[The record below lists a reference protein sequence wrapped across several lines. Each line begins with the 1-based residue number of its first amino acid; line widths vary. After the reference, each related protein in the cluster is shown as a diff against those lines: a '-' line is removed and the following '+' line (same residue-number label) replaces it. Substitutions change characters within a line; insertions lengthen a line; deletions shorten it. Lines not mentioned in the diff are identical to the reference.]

1 MLKQDNDVFYTIQEF
16 ITPKNIS
23 KFSLSEAE
31 KKIVSL
37 CNKYSEANLLKL
49 FVREKI
55 SVAGFSRLYEKNPKD
70 FEHIPPFISKYN
82 YQVATVLMS
91 SGAPVFQ
98 RKDSYAHIY
107 ASDAVLISPDYA
119 TYITFFERTE
129 EALYYSFGIYQG
141 ETKIPLLGKNPV
153 MLSSSPC
160 SMLLDNNLFIFE
172 KLEAARLA
180 PFMKKEN
187 IAVLK
192 RSEAVY
198 MKSFVFNTLREEQ
211 VEAKGFEIIREQF
224 ETKPVLTV
232 KEDFQKNVAVQLNF
246 RYGEKLFSVEVL
258 SRRQVAL
265 EESGNNYTFR
275 TFERDVEKEQAYAQ
289 IVESLGFTPYNLFFH
304 LKEKSEFPLY
314 TIMEILRE
322 NRDKLGDFEIKSEF
336 EDKVYSFEQIS
347 LSTDF
352 NVNKDWFDMYG
363 NVQIGSFS
371 IPFIKFRKHILSG
384 TREYILPDKT
394 IAVLPEEWFT
404 RFSEIFKFAEGE
416 GDTIRLKK
424 IYLGIIDF
432 FGKEIPNTLI
442 FDHEIEKEVP
452 DGITA
457 QLRSYQK
464 TGFSWLVYL
473 YENNFGGCL
482 ADDMGLGKTLQFLT
496 FFKYIYK
503 KREKTGNQ
511 KPASVY
517 QWRHDVVQPT
527 LFDSLPPATSED
539 LLPASSEDL
548 PPAPSEGGGVAHS
561 QSSPKNGQSSPK
573 DKDKYETLSQISPKD
588 GMRSAPPPV
597 EGAGGR
603 SSEEAGRRSSE
614 VAVERSSEDAG
625 RRLPASLVVL
635 PTSLLHN
642 WKNEKEKF
650 APSLSVYLYSGN
662 KRIRSNDIGK
672 IFDHYDLVLTT
683 YGVMRND
690 IDFLSKYEFECVVL
704 DESQYIK
711 NTSSQVY
718 QSVVELK
725 ARHCFV
731 MTGTPIE
738 NSLND
743 LWAQLNFVNRGMLGS
758 LSYFKNH
765 FVQPI
770 INQKKEDREKRLQQ
784 IIKPFIL
791 RRTKGEVARDLPP
804 VIEQTVY
811 CEMSEEQQKV
821 YVSEKSVV
829 RNSLFEQISQSGLEK
844 NSILAISAL
853 MRLRQLANHPGL
865 VLENY
870 AGDSAKIDE
879 VVSRIESLRAEN
891 HKVLIFS
898 SFVKLLNLVEARLK
912 PLGIDYAMLIGETQ
926 NREEV
931 VRRFQENPDVGCFL
945 ISLKA
950 GGVGLNLTAADY
962 VFILDP
968 WWNPASELQAIN
980 RAHRI
985 GQDKTVMVYRFI
997 TVETIEEKIQNLQSE
1012 KSKLA
1017 NTYINTNNPFAE
1029 FDVEEL
1035 FE

>member
-1 MLKQDNDVFYTIQEF
+1 MKHPFFSVLITDHRVWGTVFQPFMLEKEDDTYYTIQEF
-16 ITPKNIS
+16 VTPKNLS
-23 KFSLSEAE
+23 KYSLSEAE
-31 KKIVSL
+31 KKIVNL
-37 CNKYSEANLLKL
+37 CNKYSEANLLKM

-55 SVAGFSRLYEKNPKD
+55 SIAEFQRRYEKNPQE
-70 FEHIPPFISKYN
+70 FQHIPPFIDKYN
-82 YQVATVLMS
+82 YQVAKVLMT
-91 SGAPVFQ
+91 SGSPVFH
-98 RKDSYAHIY
+98 RKDSYANIY
-107 ASDAVLISPDYA
+107 VDDSVSVSPDYA
-119 TYITFFERTE
+119 THITFFERTE
-129 EALYYSFGIYQG
+129 EFLYYSFLIYQG
-141 ETKIPLLGKNPV
+141 ETKIPLKGKNPV
-153 MLSSSPC
+153 MLSNSPC
-160 SMLLDNNLFIFE
+160 CMLLDNKLFVFE
-172 KLEAARLA
+172 KLESARLA
-180 PFMKKEN
+180 PFMKKES
-187 IAVLK
+187 IPIPK

-198 MKSFVFNTLREEQ
+198 MNSFVFNTLKEEQ
-211 VEAKGFEIIREQF
+211 VEAKGFEIIRERF
-224 ETKPVLTV
+224 EPVPVLAV
-232 KEDFQKNVAVQLNF
+232 REDFQKNMAVQLSF
-246 RYGEKLFSVEVL
+246 RYGEKVFSVEVL
-258 SRRQVAL
+258 SKRQVSL
-265 EESGNNYTFR
+265 KEEGGNYTFK
-275 TFERDVEKEQAYAQ
+275 TFERDVEKELSYVR
-289 IVESLGFTPYNLFFH
+289 ILESLGFAPYNLFFH

-314 TIMEILRE
+314 KITEILCDNRE
-322 NRDKLGDFEIKSEF
+322 KLDAFEIKSEF
-336 EDKVYSFEQIS
+336 EGKTYSFEKIS

-352 NVNKDWFDMYG
+352 SINKDWFDMYG

-384 TREYILPDKT
+384 TREYVLPDKT

-404 RFSEIFKFAEGE
+404 RFSEIFKFSEEQGE
-416 GDTIRLKK
+416 GIRLKK
-424 IYLGIIDF
+424 FYLGIIDVF
-432 FGKEIPNTLI
+432 KEKVSDNLV
-442 FDHEIEKEVP
+442 FNHEFQKEVP

-496 FFKYIYK
+496 FFQYIYK
-503 KREKTGNQ
+503 KTKETSSPKTETI
-511 KPASVY
+511 Y
-517 QWRHDVVQPT
+517 QWRYNTAQPT
-527 LFDSLPPATSED
+527 LFDQPSSLPPA
-539 LLPASSEDL
+539 
-548 PPAPSEGGGVAHS
+548 
-561 QSSPKNGQSSPK
+561 
-573 DKDKYETLSQISPKD
+573 
-588 GMRSAPPPV
+588 
-597 EGAGGR
+597 
-603 SSEEAGRRSSE
+603 
-614 VAVERSSEDAG
+614 
-625 RRLPASLVVL
+625 SLIVL

-650 APSLSVYLYSGN
+650 APGLSVYLHSGN
-662 KRIRSNDIGK
+662 KRIRSKDMRK

-683 YGVMRND
+683 YGTMRND
-690 IDFLSKYEFECVVL
+690 IEFLTQYEFECIVL

-711 NTSSQVY
+711 NVSSQIY
-718 QSVVELK
+718 HSVSALK
-725 ARHCFV
+725 ARHYFV

-743 LWAQLNFVNRGMLGS
+743 LWAQLHFVNRGMLGS
-758 LSYFKNH
+758 HSYFKNH
-765 FVQPI
+765 FVKPI
-770 INQKKEDREKRLQQ
+770 IDQKSEERERRLQE

-791 RRTKGEVARDLPP
+791 RRKKSEVARDLPP

-844 NSILAISAL
+844 SAILAISAL
-853 MRLRQLANHPGL
+853 LRLRQLANHPGM
-865 VLENY
+865 VFDNY
-870 AGDSAKIDE
+870 SGDSAKIEE
-879 VVSRIESLRAEN
+879 VISRIESLRAEG

-898 SFVKLLNLVEARLK
+898 SFVKLLQLVEKRLQQ
-912 PLGIDYAMLIGETQ
+912 LDIDYAMLIGETQ

-931 VRRFQENPDVGCFL
+931 VSRFQENQDVGCFL

-968 WWNPASELQAIN
+968 WWNPAAELQAIN

-1017 NTYINTNNPFAE
+1017 DTYINTNNPFAGLAVE
-1029 FDVEEL
+1029 DVEGL